1 VPAPWEIFVGPKRVG
16 GFVVPSEHD
25 VRERASIC
33 QDCWFWKEMSC
44 ALASPENGVCANRR
58 PVRGRR
64 LQTPTPPQQASLVP
78 LADGHAAQVQ
88 APAPQPMQP
97 AARAPFGETA
107 PEATFSLAQVREPVP
122 AAVPRPARTP
132 MADIAQRVRTSPPSF
147 REIRAAAAAS
157 RAPMAQV
164 TIPVAE
170 VEGGTLT
177 QLARREAAAQQ
188 PQQGSLP
195 GMDQL
200 VERVRQ
206 RAAQRLSRLGNATA
220 HSA

>member
-1 VPAPWEIFVGPKRVG
+1 M
-16 GFVVPSEHD
+16 PSEHD
-25 VRERASIC
+25 VRQRASIC

-64 LQTPTPPQQASLVP
+64 VQTPTPPQQASLVP
-78 LADGHAAQVQ
+78 LAAGHAAPVQ
-88 APAPQPMQP
+88 APMQP
-97 AARAPFGETA
+97 AARAPFSERA
-107 PEATFSLAQVREPVP
+107 PEATFSLAQVREQSQP
-122 AAVPRPARTP
+122 AIPRPARTP
-132 MADIAQRVRTSPPSF
+132 MADIAQRVRTTPPSF

-157 RAPMAQV
+157 RAPIAQV

-177 QLARREAAAQQ
+177 QLARREAAAQA
-188 PQQGSLP
+188 PLP